1 MKVHNNKTV
10 WKRCS
15 APAPLLPLL
24 TKVRKRREVYP
35 RRGTPALLSLVF
47 LCVLCASVVSPASAQ
62 TTITGT
68 VKDAS
73 GTALSSGTIIFTLSQ
88 EGTVSDPAL
97 LVVQPVVTCTITNG
111 VIGTCSLRG
120 NDEISPAGTFYR
132 VRIISTGGRTFLPE
146 RTYTITGAT
155 WDIGTATPLASDT
168 IAAQAY
174 QIVQDEGANLTQ
186 RQKLNFT
193 GAGVNCVDN
202 STDARTD
209 CAITGGG
216 GGGSTHQIDGVALTA
231 QDPINFLDTS
241 EFDWTNPAAGNL
253 SLALKAASVADS
265 KLTSNYSGVGSCT
278 NQFVRGVNGN
288 AAPTCES
295 IADADL
301 PSTNA
306 LDTELHA
313 QSHVL
318 DGADHAVS
326 GLTVGNY
333 LRALTASTFGFSAIL
348 DGDLPA
354 SIARDSELHAQVHG
368 AADHTGDVIPAA
380 NQNFG
385 AFYSDF
391 GEIAAPANPSAGV
404 VRVYAK
410 TGSGELC
417 SRDSAGTENCMS
429 TGAGGANHDILSTT
443 HSDTTAGTVAR
454 GDLVVGQSATP
465 SWQRLTLG
473 TGGQVLRSDGTDA
486 LWATLA
492 KGDLPAAIAYED
504 EANIFTVAGGLT
516 MDNQLGLRLRELTAN
531 GTNYIEHRAVADAGA
546 GNTTYTWPAPAAGFL
561 RSDGSGTLSLTAAGG
576 TGACAANQFETGDND
591 NAAPTCA
598 QPAFSNLTGSATDG
612 QVPDDITIATQD
624 NNFSLLDDLDNTK
637 VLAFQL
643 SSITTGTTRTVTVPD
658 ANGEMSLLGQTIE
671 DGELATDFI
680 SEIELDTE
688 AELEAQLTDVTDVLT
703 DAAGSCTNQVVTAV
717 NDGAAPTCSNVTSA
731 MISDGVVA
739 SADLATANKT
749 FKCNFVLFDDSG
761 LKDTDDIPSISN
773 CSRPGRAITIT
784 EVHCECDAG
793 SPVINLQRDDGT
805 PADILSSN
813 LTCTTGGANGTIA
826 GAEDNIAATD
836 KIDFVAVS
844 GMSGANRISI
854 LIEYTVD

>member
-1 MKVHNNKTV
+1 MKVHNNKAAR
-10 WKRCS
+10 KRC
-15 APAPLLPLL
+15 
-24 TKVRKRREVYP
+24 EVYP
-35 RRGTPALLSLVF
+35 RMGTPALLSLVF

-73 GTALSSGTIIFTLSQ
+73 GTALTSGTIIFTLSQ

-132 VRIISTGGRTFLPE
+132 VRIISSGGRTFLPE
-146 RTYTITGAT
+146 RRYTITGAT
-155 WDIGTATPLASDT
+155 WDIGTATPVASDT

-193 GAGVNCVDN
+193 GAGVSCVDN

-216 GGGSTHQIDGVALTA
+216 GGGSTHQIDGVALTT

-241 EFDWTNPAAGNL
+241 EFDWTNPAAGSL

-295 IADADL
+295 IAD
-301 PSTNA
+301 
-306 LDTELHA
+306 
-313 QSHVL
+313 
-318 DGADHAVS
+318 
-326 GLTVGNY
+326 
-333 LRALTASTFGFSAIL
+333 
-348 DGDLPA
+348 GDLPA
-354 SIARDSELHAQVHG
+354 SIARDSELHAQSHS

-404 VRVYAK
+404 VRLYAK
-410 TGSGELC
+410 SGSGEIC
-417 SRDSAGTENCMS
+417 GRDSAGTETCMS
-429 TGAGGANHDILSTT
+429 SGSGGVNHNILSST
-443 HSDTTAGTVAR
+443 HSDTTAAAVVR
-454 GDLVVGQSATP
+454 GDLMVGQSATP
-465 SWQRLTLG
+465 SWQRLALG

-516 MDNQLGLRLRELTAN
+516 MDNQFGLRLRELTAN

-546 GNTTYTWPAPAAGFL
+546 GNTTYDWPATTDSRFL
-561 RSDGSGTLSLTAAGG
+561 FSGTAGALSWNQASGV
-576 TGACAANQFETGDND
+576 GACGANNFVTGSNN

-598 QPAFSNLTGSATDG
+598 QPAFSNLSGSATDG
-612 QVPDDITIATQD
+612 QVPDNITIATQD

-680 SEIELDTE
+680 SEVELDTE
-688 AELEAQLTDVTDVLT
+688 AELEAQLSDVTDVLT

-749 FKCNFVLFDDSG
+749 FVQPVVLFDSTG
-761 LKDTDDIPSISN
+761 LLDADDIPSVF
-773 CSRPGRAITIT
+773 RPGRAITIT
-784 EVHCECDAG
+784 EVWCETDAG
-793 SPVINLQRDDGT
+793 TPSVNLQRDDGT
-805 PADILSSN
+805 PADVLSSN
-813 LTCTTGGANGTIA
+813 LTCTTGGATGTIA
-826 GAEDNIAATD
+826 GAEDNVAATER
-836 KIDFVAVS
+836 IDFVMVS
-844 GMSGANRISI
+844 ASTAKRISLMI
-854 LIEYTVD
+854 KYTVD